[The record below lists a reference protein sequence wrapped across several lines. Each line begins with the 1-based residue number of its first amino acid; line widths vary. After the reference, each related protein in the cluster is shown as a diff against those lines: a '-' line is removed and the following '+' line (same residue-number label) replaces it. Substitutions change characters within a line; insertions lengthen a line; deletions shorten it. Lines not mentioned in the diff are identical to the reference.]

1 MDPITQ
7 ARINSQMMETLAE
20 LLARQVRDPRV
31 EAVTLTGVEV
41 TNDLAVARV
50 FYSLLGD
57 AQAKSLA
64 QRGLENSAGFLRREI
79 GRRMHLRNAPQLRFQ
94 FDASLEQGQRI
105 ETLLREWHDEKAD
118 DAGAAGEGRENGHA

>member
-118 DAGAAGEGRENGHA
+118 DTGAAGEGRENGHA

>member
-1 MDPITQ
+1 VDPITQ
-7 ARINSQMMETLAE
+7 ARINSQMMETLAA

-41 TNDLAVARV
+41 TNDLAVAKV
-50 FYSLLGD
+50 YYSLLGD

-105 ETLLREWHDEKAD
+105 ETLLREWHDEKPD
-118 DAGAAGEGRENGHA
+118 DAGEGRENDHA